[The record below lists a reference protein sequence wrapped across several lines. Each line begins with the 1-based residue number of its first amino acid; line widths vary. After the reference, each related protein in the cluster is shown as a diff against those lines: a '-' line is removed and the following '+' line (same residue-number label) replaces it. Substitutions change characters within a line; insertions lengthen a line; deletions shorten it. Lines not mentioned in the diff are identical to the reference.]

1 MKLKFIKAEDL
12 DKNSK
17 ATVHT
22 SGKLGFSS
30 DAMSLLGLDENKF
43 IAFATNE
50 DDISDTSLYAV
61 VYSGIQEGAFKI
73 NKAGGYFYVNTKSM
87 FESLGVD
94 YKNVKI
100 IYDIVKTEYEGE
112 PIYKMLRRE
121 IRKKKKEM
129 PTE

>member
-12 DKNSK
+12 DRNAK

-30 DAMSLLGLDENKF
+30 DAMGLLGLDENKY

-50 DDISDTSLYAV
+50 EDVNDENLYAV
-61 VYSGIQEGAFKI
+61 VYGSTQEGAFKI
-73 NKAGGYFYVNTKSM
+73 SKAGEYFYVNTKSM
-87 FESLGVD
+87 FEALGID

-100 IYDIVKTEYEGE
+100 IYDIVKTQYEGDT
-112 PIYKMLRRE
+112 IFKMLKRE
-121 IRKKKKEM
+121 IKKKKKET
-129 PTE
+129 PT